1 MSRKFAL
8 LAAALAFCGLASV
21 AQAQGSG
28 GTESSSTITAGTT
41 GSSMR
46 AGTAMRGRTMRAQ
59 RPMRPTQRAAMR
71 GNARSGAMMRG
82 GQTANADRA
91 YMGGGA
97 VYERG
102 ADGSLRP
109 AN

>member
-1 MSRKFAL
+1 MTRKLAL
-8 LAAALAFCGLASV
+8 LAAAIAFCGLASV

-28 GTESSSTITAGTT
+28 GTESSSTVTAGGPGS

-46 AGTAMRGRTMRAQ
+46 GRAMRSQRAMRPATRMAMRGT
-59 RPMRPTQRAAMR
+59 
-71 GNARSGAMMRG
+71 GRSGTHVFS
-82 GQTANADRA
+82 QLLA
-91 YMGGGA
+91 YQGGGA

-109 AN
+109 VN